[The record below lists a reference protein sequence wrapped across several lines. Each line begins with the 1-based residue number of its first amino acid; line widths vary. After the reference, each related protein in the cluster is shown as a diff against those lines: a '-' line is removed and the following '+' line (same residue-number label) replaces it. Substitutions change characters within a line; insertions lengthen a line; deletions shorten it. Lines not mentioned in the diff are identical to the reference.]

1 MRPASR
7 RPPAR
12 PKQRAAIGRTRAGTR
27 ARLARPAGRRAA
39 ALRQRATRD
48 PVRQIRQHIDS
59 LWSSSLLRGPDTLM
73 QALQDPKLPFD
84 ATPTLY
90 ISHRESPERVRAELR
105 RHLGKDANRI
115 EIRAL
120 PRRGFRVPE
129 HGLL

>member
-1 MRPASR
+1 GPVRGLLHTGSVRPGLRASRCLLLGLAASLLLAAPAADAQRAAPARARPAKARAERGAGARPRSVRPASR

-59 LWSSSLLRGPDTLM
+59 LWS
-73 QALQDPKLPFD
+73 
-84 ATPTLY
+84 
-90 ISHRESPERVRAELR
+90 
-105 RHLGKDANRI
+105 
-115 EIRAL
+115 
-120 PRRGFRVPE
+120 
-129 HGLL
+129 